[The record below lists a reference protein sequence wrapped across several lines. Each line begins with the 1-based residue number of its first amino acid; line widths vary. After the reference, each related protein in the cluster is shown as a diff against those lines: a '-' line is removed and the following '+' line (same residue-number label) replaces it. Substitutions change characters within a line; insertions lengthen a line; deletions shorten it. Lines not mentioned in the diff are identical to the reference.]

1 MFDDLKQ
8 GTVPVQP
15 TTPQVPAQPVPQPAT
30 PQPVAPQAQVPQPTP
45 PPSGG
50 GQVVDDM
57 FAGTDP
63 VAESQTVQPD
73 RPSAVQSGKIKPVGQ
88 TIPPVQAVPQTLPQ
102 QPQEVVPPPSD
113 LIIDNI
119 DRGGAK
125 KTLVIVIVAIIIVV
139 FGIGGYLY
147 FTRNTNLDPG
157 TLDINE
163 NNNINTNTNTNA
175 NTNNNTNTT
184 PSDDEL
190 DDDGDG
196 LTNAEE
202 SDLGTDPLDP
212 DSDNDGLFDR
222 EEVKLYK
229 TNPNSSDHDGDG
241 LSDYEEINEWGTDPL
256 DPDSD
261 NDGYKDGQEVFSG
274 YNPLGPGRL
283 DGYDEDNL
291 DEIIYTSYID
301 SIFNYTIDKPVNW
314 VEIYDTNTEPIM
326 YTEIKFLPNPT
337 SAEFISIRTVS
348 VDAVGPEVFETT
360 LPTEYIWEPYIFNDR
375 PAYRTPDRLKI
386 MMYIPDLLDQ
396 EKAQVFQISYSGSE
410 ISGAAYMA
418 IYQNMLNTFSLNI
431 Q

>member
-8 GTVPVQP
+8 T
-15 TTPQVPAQPVPQPAT
+15 TTPAQDPAQPA
-30 PQPVAPQAQVPQPTP
+30 APQAPAQLPTQEPAPAQPAATP

-50 GQVVDDM
+50 SQVVDDM
-57 FAGTDP
+57 FANTDP
-63 VAESQTVQPD
+63 VAESPTVQPD
-73 RPSAVQSGKIKPVGQ
+73 KPSAVQSGKIKPVGQ
-88 TIPPVQAVPQTLPQ
+88 TVPPTQAVPQAA
-102 QPQEVVPPPSD
+102 PPSD
-113 LIIDNI
+113 LVIDNI

-125 KTLVIVIVAIIIVV
+125 KTIAIVIVAIIIVV
-139 FGIGGYLY
+139 LGVGGYLY
-147 FTRNTNLDPG
+147 FTRNTDTDPNV
-157 TLDINE
+157 LDINE
-163 NNNINTNTNTNA
+163 NTNTNTNLNINTNTNTN
-175 NTNNNTNTT
+175 TNTIPT
-184 PSDDEL
+184 DAEL

-261 NDGYKDGQEVFSG
+261 NDSYKDGQEVFSG

-283 DGYDEDNL
+283 EGYDEDNL
-291 DEIIYTSYID
+291 DEIVYTSYVD
-301 SIFNYTIDKPVNW
+301 DIFNYTIERPVNW
-314 VEIYDTNTEPIM
+314 IEIYDTNTEPIV

-337 SAEFISIRTVS
+337 SAEFIVVRTVS
-348 VDAVGPEVFETT
+348 VEAIDPEVFETT
-360 LPTEYIWEPYIFNDR
+360 LPTEYTWEPYIFNGK

-386 MMYIPDLLDQ
+386 MMYVPDTLDQ
-396 EKAQVFQISYSGSE
+396 NKAQVFQISYSSSE
-410 ISGAAYMA
+410 ISGAAYMV
-418 IYQNMLNTFSLNI
+418 IYQNMLNSFSLNI
-431 Q
+431 E